1 MKKIFILFGLLFTLF
16 TVLSVYPQQ
25 YGWYTQAS
33 NTTNNLND
41 VKFINSNT
49 GTIVGQNGIIIR
61 TTNGGSNWFVQNSGT
76 SNHLF
81 GVSFVNSNTGW
92 AVGDIG
98 KILYTTNGG
107 TNWVTQTSN
116 TNYQLRAA
124 TFMNASTGYVAGWYG
139 VVLKTTNSGTTWT
152 VLNSGTTSNLN
163 GVFFVNQTTGYV
175 VGWYGT
181 IIKTTN
187 TGINWSVLTSGTT
200 NTLENANFINDL
212 SGFVIGE
219 AGMIKKTTNSGTNW
233 ANQTSGTSNWL
244 SGMTMPYANYLS
256 IIGAAG
262 TIRTTTNGGTN
273 WFTQASNTGSAL
285 NKISY
290 SDTLNGWAVGDYGTI
305 IHTSTSGW
313 LLPPAPTLS
322 APTNNLTCVALT
334 PNLTWTNIFP
344 PSCYYRVQIS
354 LASTFTTNLL
364 DSSMIV
370 LSNLNIPAGKLS
382 NLTNY
387 YWRVAATNIAGVG
400 PWSSTRSF
408 TTINATPIAP
418 ALVTPLN
425 NTQGISLTP
434 LLNWDSV
441 SSASTFRV
449 RLSSDSNFVT
459 TQIDTGGLNVTQF
472 QVPPG
477 KLQLGVKYYWR
488 VSASNSCVTSAWSQT
503 WNFSIVLTTAGNI
516 ESEIPKVFKL
526 YDNYPNPFNPVTRIK
541 FDLPDN
547 SSVKLFI
554 YDITGKLVT
563 ELLNTQ
569 LTAGSY
575 NVNWNATDVSSGIY
589 MVRIQTEKYTDVKR
603 MIFLK

>member
-1 MKKIFILFGLLFTLF
+1 MKKKFILFGLIFTLF

-61 TTNGGSNWFVQNSGT
+61 TTNGGSNWLVQNSGT
-76 SNHLF
+76 PNHLF

-124 TFMNASTGYVAGWYG
+124 TFLNASTGYAAGWYG

-163 GVFFVNQTTGYV
+163 GVYFVNQTTGYV

-187 TGINWSVLTSGTT
+187 SGTNWSVLTSGTT
-200 NTLENANFINDL
+200 NTLENVNFINDL
-212 SGFVIGE
+212 TGFVIGE
-219 AGMIKKTTNSGTNW
+219 AGMIKKTINSGTTW
-233 ANQTSGTSNWL
+233 TNQTSGTSNWL
-244 SGMTMPYANYLS
+244 AGMTMPFANYLS

-273 WFTQASNTGSAL
+273 WYTQASNTGSAL
-285 NKISY
+285 NKVSY
-290 SDTLNGWAVGDYGTI
+290 ADTLNGWAVGDYGTI

-322 APTNNLTCVALT
+322 APSNNLTCVALT

-354 LASTFTTNLL
+354 LASTFTSNLL
-364 DSSMIV
+364 DSSMIL

-382 NLTNY
+382 NSTNY
-387 YWRVAATNIAGVG
+387 YWRVAATNLAGVG
-400 PWSSTRSF
+400 PWSSTRNF
-408 TTINATPIAP
+408 TTVNATPIAP

-425 NTQGISLTP
+425 NTQGVSLTP
-434 LLNWDSV
+434 LLNWDTV

-449 RLSSDSNFVT
+449 RLSSDSSFVT
-459 TQIDTGGLNVTQF
+459 TLIDSAGLNVTQF
-472 QVPPG
+472 QVPQG

-488 VSASNSCVTSAWSQT
+488 VSASNSCVTSVWSQT
-503 WNFSIVLTTAGNI
+503 WNFSVVLTTAGNY

-526 YDNYPNPFNPVTRIK
+526 YENYPNPFNPVTRIK

-554 YDITGKLVT
+554 YDVTGKLVT

-575 NVNWNATDVSSGIY
+575 NVTWNATDVSSGIY